1 MLLLPASRSGRAPA
15 TLLHT
20 APAPLQCSCS
30 TVPLLAPYSSRLGSS
45 VLQCSSTLAHN
56 PLQFET
62 LQCMLPCFALNT
74 APTYKYN
81 TWLVFA
87 PGTASGGQGTCLGRK
102 APLGHHWGG
111 RHHLGPENISSCL
124 LLGQYHPHC
133 PTRPF
138 DARCTICICSI
149 QVQFMICTFS
159 SQAT

>member
-1 MLLLPASRSGRAPA
+1 MALLSYAAPACLALQACSCSTVTHCSCSTAVLLL
-15 TLLHT
+15 H
-20 APAPLQCSCS
+20 CS
-30 TVPLLAPYSSRLGSS
+30 TVPLLAPDSSRLGSS

-124 LLGQYHPHC
+124 PLSPSLP
-133 PTRPF
+133 
-138 DARCTICICSI
+138 S
-149 QVQFMICTFS
+149 
-159 SQAT
+159 